1 LEDTSNSAFADHESE
16 AEQVHLYHE
25 RGDYIVV
32 PSSLDLIPVQYGWG
46 GHQGR
51 RKCRKRRKSCWANAE
66 SNSKVQYGWGGHHGR
81 RKYRKKSTSCWGEI
95 SNLFDLL
102 KPSACRGKTFGG
114 RKKIKRWTSLEVE
127 NLVIGVSK
135 LGVRNWTKVKRDYFK
150 TSFRT
155 QVNLK
160 DKWRDLLRACGI
172 DVASKKKVQPQ
183 RATRKIVQGLLE
195 EKIISIHY
203 ATQNR
208 RTP

>member
-1 LEDTSNSAFADHESE
+1 MELPGGNDLAPNRSHLADYSFF
-16 AEQVHLYHE
+16 Q
-25 RGDYIVV
+25 
-32 PSSLDLIPVQYGWG
+32 
-46 GHQGR
+46 
-51 RKCRKRRKSCWANAE
+51 
-66 SNSKVQYGWGGHHGR
+66 
-81 RKYRKKSTSCWGEI
+81 GEI

-160 DKWRDLLRACGI
+160 
-172 DVASKKKVQPQ
+172 V
-183 RATRKIVQGLLE
+183 
-195 EKIISIHY
+195 IILDRLVTYCTHD
-203 ATQNR
+203 N
-208 RTP
+208 